1 MAGRAERQGRR
12 IGDCIWLSAIALVLV
27 LSPSI
32 PVFAEPG
39 TATDPDDVSLRLDL
53 KTVSHT
59 DDASSITYTVETYEN
74 FPDDWTD
81 FRFAIDKNRD
91 GKVDN
96 FVSVQWED
104 DAIVAGVEDVH
115 ENRVA
120 RATVSRPAPNALRVS
135 FPVSALGGVATY
147 AYQASATT
155 DLNGNGEREPGEE
168 DFAPDTGWYEH
179 RLGPG
184 SAPATASSTVPTTP
198 AGRSSTTAA
207 PPAPPPA
214 PASPPTAAPTPPP
227 AARTPAA
234 ATAGKSRQ
242 SPAAPAAPRPAAPP
256 AVAAPPAASQPAAMA
271 RTGPEHV
278 WLGRLGAG
286 LLILAVPCRS
296 LARKRG

>member
-1 MAGRAERQGRR
+1 
-12 IGDCIWLSAIALVLV
+12 
-27 LSPSI
+27 
-32 PVFAEPG
+32 
-39 TATDPDDVSLRLDL
+39 VSLRLDI

-74 FPDDWTD
+74 FPDDWAD
-81 FRFAIDKNRD
+81 FRFALDKNRD

-104 DAIVAGVEDVH
+104 DKIVAGVEDPR

-120 RATVSRPAPNALRVS
+120 NATVSRPAPNALRVS
-135 FPVSALGGVATY
+135 FPVSIVKGTAAY
-147 AYQASATT
+147 AYVVSATT
-155 DLNGNGEREPGEE
+155 DLNGNGERDPGEE
-168 DFAPDTGWYEH
+168 DLAPDTGWYEH

-184 SAPATASSTVPTTP
+184 PAPATSTTAPAATP
-198 AGRSSTTAA
+198 AGPSSTTAA
-207 PPAPPPA
+207 PPAPTPA
-214 PASPPTAAPTPPP
+214 PAPPPTAAPAPPPAAAPGPAARTP

-242 SPAAPAAPRPAAPP
+242 SPAAPAAPRPVAPSALAAPP
-256 AVAAPPAASQPAAMA
+256 ADSQPAALA

-296 LARKRG
+296 LVRKRG